1 MAFLLEHHWTIF
13 IILEV
18 SSMLFLIIF
27 ALIRY
32 AFTNIR
38 FSVVF
43 LILFFVALMLE
54 AILAYV
60 IYRETGEIT
69 TFQIIIAIFLIYAVT
84 FGISDF
90 KRLDRYIKQKVGKW
104 RGVDLLTDK
113 EKEIIA
119 RLKDPKVIARRA
131 RMAFY
136 IHTIIFIIGVAI
148 FWIIAGNKD
157 YSFTYFLMNLDWY
170 NDVMTRPQPFNNDM
184 IVNVV
189 RLWILI
195 YIIDSIVNWSY
206 TIFLDKKED

>member
-18 SSMLFLIIF
+18 SSMFFLILF

-43 LILFFVALMLE
+43 LILFFVTLILE

-90 KRLDRYIKQKVGKW
+90 KRLDRYIKQKVGK
-104 RGVDLLTDK
+104 
-113 EKEIIA
+113 
-119 RLKDPKVIARRA
+119 
-131 RMAFY
+131 
-136 IHTIIFIIGVAI
+136 
-148 FWIIAGNKD
+148 
-157 YSFTYFLMNLDWY
+157 
-170 NDVMTRPQPFNNDM
+170 
-184 IVNVV
+184 
-189 RLWILI
+189 
-195 YIIDSIVNWSY
+195 
-206 TIFLDKKED
+206 